1 MPVNGMNVGADYS
14 LMYYDGTSGQLI
26 NLGDVQDV
34 SITAPNH
41 QINSRPYNNVPRFGY
56 VPDGYRIEFTITRTG
71 SDLENFILSQ
81 TQAFN
86 NGQITQPG
94 YLNETI
100 INPDGSISR
109 FQYTNL
115 VVWLS
120 DHGNIS
126 RDKVVTLKLEA
137 MASDKKQIS

>member
-14 LMYYDGTSGQLI
+14 LSYYDGTSGQLV

-34 SITAPNH
+34 TITSPKH
-41 QINSRPYNNVPRFGY
+41 DINSRPYNNVPRFGF
-56 VPDGYRIEFTITRTG
+56 VPDGFHIEFTITRTG
-71 SDLENFILSQ
+71 SALENFILTQ
-81 TQAFN
+81 AQAFN

-100 INPDGSISR
+100 INPDGSVSR

-115 VVWLS
+115 VVWLN

-137 MASDKKQIS
+137 RASDKVQIS

>member
-14 LMYYDGTSGQLI
+14 FMYYDGTSGQLI

-34 SITAPNH
+34 SITADKSD
-41 QINSRPYNNVPRFGY
+41 INSRPYNNVPRFGY
-56 VPDGYRIEFTITRTG
+56 VPEGFRIEFTITRTG
-71 SDLENFILSQ
+71 ADLENFILSQ
-81 TQAFN
+81 AQAFN

-100 INPDGSISR
+100 NNPDGSITR
-109 FQYTNL
+109 YQYTNL
-115 VVWLS
+115 VVWMP

-126 RDKVVTLKLEA
+126 RDRVVTLKLEA
-137 MASDKKQIS
+137 RASDKVAIT